1 MAVLV
6 VLVQS
11 TARHSLIVP
20 ALASRMAAIA
30 KSYVEIEMQA
40 WVVPVQK
47 KVTEHDATCDFEAVG
62 RY

>member
-1 MAVLV
+1 M
-6 VLVQS
+6 QS
-11 TARHSLIVP
+11 TARHSLVVP
-20 ALASRMAAIA
+20 ALVSCVAVIA
-30 KSYVEIEMQA
+30 KSYVEIEMKA